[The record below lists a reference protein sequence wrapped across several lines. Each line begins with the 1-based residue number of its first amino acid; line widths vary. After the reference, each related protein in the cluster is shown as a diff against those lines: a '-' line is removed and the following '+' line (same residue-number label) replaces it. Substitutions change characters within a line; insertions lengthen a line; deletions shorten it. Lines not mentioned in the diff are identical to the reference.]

1 MKYQKA
7 LDKLNLEHPIFFDFG
22 MGLMNIGEPSGV
34 RIVRELKNT
43 FLMIMT

>member
-34 RIVRELKNT
+34 RIVRELKKIH
-43 FLMIMT
+43 F